1 MQDLLIVPPTWSASE
16 ATSVAVSES
25 CVAYLVGIP
34 PVYMAQA
41 DAEGWT
47 VPCVVTEDADG
58 SISAW
63 RAV

>member
-1 MQDLLIVPPTWSASE
+1 MQDLLIVPPTWTASE
-16 ATSVAVSES
+16 ATSVAVSEA

-34 PVYMAQA
+34 PVYTAQA

-47 VPCVVTEDADG
+47 VPCVVTEGADG
-58 SISAW
+58 SITSW